1 MTATNTPR
9 SSTRRHR
16 RFGIGAVAVLLA
28 ATGCQQVS
36 EDTADWPFNSCYE
49 HESSGEVLIVEYFGD
64 RFVGGFVT
72 DPAVSQPP
80 TVTMIAGIED
90 PDGDA
95 TVDPAYPAET
105 GRPVRVN
112 VGAADAAAGWTIAG
126 YVATGDRLYDETD
139 CSDVVASI
147 DAYRRGAATFPDH
160 PDPTG

>member
-1 MTATNTPR
+1 MQ
-9 SSTRRHR
+9 
-16 RFGIGAVAVLLA
+16 G
-28 ATGCQQVS
+28 S
-36 EDTADWPFNSCYE
+36 EETADWPFNFCYE
-49 HESSGEVLIVEYFGD
+49 HESSGEVLLVEYFGD

-90 PDGDA
+90 PDGDV

-112 VGAADAAAGWTIAG
+112 VSTAEDSAGWTIAS
-126 YVATGDRLYDETD
+126 YVATSDGLYDETD

-147 DAYRRGAATFPDH
+147 DAYRRHAATFPDH